1 MKKPLAPKKLALDS
15 RTLRPLTARE
25 LAQVCGGGGSPASH
39 TCGGF
44 TSWCN

>member
-25 LAQVCGGGGSPASH
+25 LAQVCGGGPPASQA
-39 TCGGF
+39 CGGF